1 MDLNFF
7 DKMALS
13 TFTSIEK
20 QSLYQLLCGAMII
33 DGNRD
38 AREIAVINE
47 VKQIMGISV
56 ADVEASRKLSQPTM
70 TTTLRSMDTLKKAY
84 VGKFMAQVILADG
97 VVSQKEEQFFYYM
110 HELLD
115 LPNMD

>member
-38 AREIAVINE
+38 AREIAVING
-47 VKQIMGISV
+47 KPSV
-56 ADVEASRKLSQPTM
+56 NPVL
-70 TTTLRSMDTLKKAY
+70 
-84 VGKFMAQVILADG
+84 
-97 VVSQKEEQFFYYM
+97 
-110 HELLD
+110 
-115 LPNMD
+115 

>member
-1 MDLNFF
+1 
-7 DKMALS
+7 MALS

-47 VKQIMGISV
+47 VS
-56 ADVEASRKLSQPTM
+56 
-70 TTTLRSMDTLKKAY
+70 TLRSMDTLKKAY